1 MSVLK
6 KSSMNTPTLWFYHK
20 EGRGFGPVEEADIS
34 GLLKNSEIAPDTLV
48 WRDGLSDWTQA
59 QNTELF
65 SGAESAP
72 SSIPISPHDAEAAF
86 EEVVSGLPKIAATI
100 VHLPAASK
108 AIALQAV
115 ERGYYELAL
124 GWGYPEIRAKRWATV
139 VMVALQRA
147 IEDQVL

>member
-1 MSVLK
+1 MS
-6 KSSMNTPTLWFYHK
+6 TPTLWFYHK
-20 EGRGFGPVEEADIS
+20 EGRGFGPVEEVDIR
-34 GLLKNSEIAPDTLV
+34 GLLKNSVIAADTLV

-65 SGAESAP
+65 SDAESVP
-72 SSIPISPHDAEAAF
+72 SSIPISPHDPEAAF
-86 EEVVSGLPKIAATI
+86 EKVVSRLPKIAAAI

-115 ERGYYELAL
+115 ERSYYELVL
-124 GWGYPEIRAKRWATV
+124 GWGYPEIRAKRWAAV
-139 VMVALQRA
+139 VIVALQRA